1 MTTRR
6 PWTQQDDDT
15 LTALNADGISLTE
28 CARRMERSKGPVSR
42 ASQRLGLTW
51 DRTRTAVATQA
62 AVTDAKARRAALQLS
77 LLGDAERL
85 RQQLWQPTI
94 AFNFGGKDNTYN
106 EHQLEQ
112 PTFTDQ
118 LKIMQATGIAV
129 DRSLKLA
136 DHDDGTGAAQVVG
149 LLQQTAAALGLHD
162 DGDTQP

>member
-1 MTTRR
+1 MAAF
-6 PWTQQDDDT
+6 PWTDQLDQQLRD
-15 LTALNADGISLTE
+15 LAADGTPIRQMAE
-28 CARRMERSKGPVSR
+28 
-42 ASQRLGLTW
+42 RLGTSKSVV
-51 DRTRTAVATQA
+51 DRRLKTLGVTLDRSRTEAATRAHTL
-62 AVTDAKARRAALQLS
+62 DAKARRAALQLS

-106 EHQLEQ
+106 EHQLDK
-112 PTFTDQ
+112 PPFADQ

-149 LLQQTAAALGLHD
+149 LLQQTAAALGLTD